1 MNSFCSRE
9 KKNYLVTS
17 QGESNMQTTLKRE
30 ICFNMEELPTVVLG
44 CVKGKYM
51 VVRLALTVWYVVHV
65 MFQAHQSCS
74 VPRILHLLDGC
85 KNIIICGLGSRQ
97 TNFRSTSGVR
107 SLELK
112 VQNRIFVPIT
122 NIARLFLPL
131 WPQDCYG
138 YRSLNGIAKQ
148 INQ

>member
-51 VVRLALTVWYVVHV
+51 VVRLALTV
-65 MFQAHQSCS
+65 
-74 VPRILHLLDGC
+74 
-85 KNIIICGLGSRQ
+85 
-97 TNFRSTSGVR
+97 
-107 SLELK
+107 
-112 VQNRIFVPIT
+112 
-122 NIARLFLPL
+122 
-131 WPQDCYG
+131 
-138 YRSLNGIAKQ
+138 
-148 INQ
+148 